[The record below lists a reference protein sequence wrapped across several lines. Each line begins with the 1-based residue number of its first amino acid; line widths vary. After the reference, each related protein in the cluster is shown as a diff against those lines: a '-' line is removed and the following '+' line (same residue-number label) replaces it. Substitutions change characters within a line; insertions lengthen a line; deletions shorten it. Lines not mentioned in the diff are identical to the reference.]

1 MITEPQQHEDNEA
14 PMPFFQRPVAD
25 DSLGSLQYQ
34 LNNDGIIN
42 NIIRDLKKEIQVID
56 HNGKVIWIPKPG
68 TTALINEEGLGNI
81 VSTLKSRL
89 NKVIALSDVEQ
100 NVIESI
106 VHDIHEDL
114 TDDFYFNFEAYEIK
128 DLPTASMIISIVTD
142 TVYCTFRKG
151 HQGNYMKLLRSMHS
165 IQEIQQG
172 GVRRPTQVEGKEDI
186 SGRISGML
194 FNKRR

>member
-1 MITEPQQHEDNEA
+1 MITEPQHEDNEA
-14 PMPFFQRPVAD
+14 PMPFFQKPVAD

-34 LNNDGIIN
+34 LNNEGIIN

-56 HNGKVIWIPKPG
+56 HTGKVIWIPKPG
-68 TTALINEEGLGNI
+68 CTALINEEGLGNI

-89 NKVIALSDVEQ
+89 NKVIALSDIEQ
-100 NVIESI
+100 SVIESI

-114 TDDFYFNFEAYEIK
+114 TDDFYFNFEAYKIK

-142 TVYCTFRKG
+142 TVYCTLRKG

-172 GVRRPTQVEGKEDI
+172 AVRKMAQQGGQEDI

>member
-1 MITEPQQHEDNEA
+1 
-14 PMPFFQRPVAD
+14 MPFFQRPVAD

-34 LNNDGIIN
+34 LNNDSIIN

-89 NKVIALSDVEQ
+89 NKVIALSDIEQ

>member
-1 MITEPQQHEDNEA
+1 MIAEEQENQYDEA
-14 PMPFFQRPVAD
+14 PMPFFQKPVAD
-25 DSLGSLQYQ
+25 DTLGSLQYQ
-34 LNNDGIIN
+34 LNNEGIIN
-42 NIIRDLKKEIQVID
+42 NIIRDLKKEVQVID

-89 NKVIALSDVEQ
+89 NKVIALSDIEQ
-100 NVIESI
+100 SVIESI

-114 TDDFYFNFEAYEIK
+114 TDDFYFNFETYKIK

-142 TVYCTFRKG
+142 TVYCTLRKG

-165 IQEIQQG
+165 IQEITQGGGRRAAQQG
-172 GVRRPTQVEGKEDI
+172 GQEDI